1 MMTGKKSKSFLSI
14 FILGVLIFMMGPQA
28 AFSQQRQDAL
38 VLYRSKQYA
47 DAIVICEREI
57 AANPKNIDS
66 HVVLCWSLVGNKQYS
81 EAELKATEALK
92 LSSYDLRL
100 IEILGEAR
108 YYLGKNNGAM
118 EQFQRYAA
126 VANDA
131 APRLGT
137 VYMYMGEI
145 YIRQGRY
152 QHADISFTM
161 ATKKEP
167 QIDRWWC
174 RLGYAREQAKSYQG
188 AMLAYDEA
196 LKLNPS
202 SWDAKKGKERVA
214 AKL

>member
-1 MMTGKKSKSFLSI
+1 MKRVLYFISI
-14 FILGVLIFMMGPQA
+14 FVFFTVA
-28 AFSQQRQDAL
+28 AFSQQKQDAL
-38 VLYRSKQYA
+38 VLYRSKQYPA
-47 DAIVICEREI
+47 AIEVCEVEI
-57 AANPKNIDS
+57 ANNPKNIDS
-66 HVVLCWSLVGNKQYS
+66 HVVLCWSLVGNKQYK
-81 EAELKATEALK
+81 EAELRATEALK
-92 LSSYDLRL
+92 LSNYDLRL

-108 YYLGKNNGAM
+108 YYQGKNNGAM

-174 RLGYAREQAKSYQG
+174 RLGYAREQAKSYHS
-188 AMLAYDEA
+188 AMMAYDEA
-196 LKLNPS
+196 LRLNPAS
-202 SWDAKKGKERVA
+202 ADAKKGKERVTGILA
-214 AKL
+214 S

>member
-1 MMTGKKSKSFLSI
+1 MKRFLLYGLL
-14 FILGVLIFMMGPQA
+14 FFTVA
-28 AFSQQRQDAL
+28 AAAQQKQDAL
-38 VLYRSKQYA
+38 LLYRSKQYTS
-47 DAIVICEREI
+47 AIEVCEAEI
-57 AANPKNIDS
+57 ANNPKSIDS
-66 HVVLCWSLVGNKQYS
+66 HVVLCWSLVGNKQYK
-81 EAELKATEALK
+81 EAELRASEALK
-92 LSSYDLRL
+92 ISNYDLRL

-145 YIRQGRY
+145 YIRQARY
-152 QHADISFTM
+152 QHADISLTM

-174 RLGYAREQAKSYQG
+174 RLGYAREQAKSYQS
-188 AMLAYDEA
+188 ALKAYEEA
-196 LKLNPS
+196 LRLNS
-202 SWDAKKGKERVA
+202 ASADAKKGKERVMG
-214 AKL
+214 KLQS